1 MGLDGPGATARS
13 DEVGRAFC
21 GGLLGCSSVEGGP
34 TGEQRRVIDTL
45 GQGLYGMADVAS
57 IRPLAPDEVGALITD
72 HKRRHRLVEMM
83 ILLEF
88 ACHPAHPAMAESV
101 ERYADVL
108 GVQETMLVLG
118 RDALERRR
126 ERLQADYD
134 RFSGLA
140 GAHAESVENPELAAR
155 LRSLGDCAPATLG
168 RAFYDFYLRYD
179 LPFPGEPGGPAEAHQ
194 IMHHD
199 FAHVIAGYE
208 PLQIDELALQGMLV
222 AATDGDEHFNGL
234 VAVLGLSEVG
244 MLEFAGAQS
253 KSNLLMRPGAPEAL
267 AHAMHRGRVCGVD
280 LEAVDHLAM
289 VDEPL
294 TSVRREL
301 KVEAR
306 KA

>member
-1 MGLDGPGATARS
+1 MGLDGPGATATS

-34 TGEQRRVIDTL
+34 TDEQRRVVEAL
-45 GQGLYGMADVAS
+45 GQGLYGMGDVAS
-57 IRPLAPDEVGALITD
+57 IRPLGPDEVRALITD
-72 HKRRHRLVEMM
+72 PKRRHRLVEMM
-83 ILLEF
+83 VLLEF

-108 GVQETMLVLG
+108 GIQETMLVLG

-126 ERLQADYD
+126 DRLQADYG

-140 GAHAESVENPELAAR
+140 GANPTGVENPELATL
-155 LRSLGDCAPATLG
+155 LRSLGDCAPETLG
-168 RAFYDFYLRYD
+168 RAFYDFYQRYD
-179 LPFPGEPGGPAEAHQ
+179 LPFPGEPGGPGEAHR

-208 PLQIDELALQGMLV
+208 PAQVDELALQGMLV

-267 AHAMHRGRVCGVD
+267 ADAMHRGRVCGID
-280 LEAVDHLAM
+280 LEAFDHLAI

-294 TSVRREL
+294 TAVRGEL
-301 KVEAR
+301 RVEAR